1 MWIEPMIESNCRKI
15 IRFEKS
21 ELLCEL
27 DQTPTTEKGEN
38 LYVDWTSC
46 RKIPTIWKM
55 WIELN
60 CRNIPT
66 IWKVWKFYVDWIK
79 L

>member
-1 MWIEPMIESNCRKI
+1 MWIEPMIESDCRKI

-21 ELLCEL
+21 ELLWEL
-27 DQTPTTEKGEN
+27 DQIPTTEMGEN
-38 LYVDWTSC
+38 LYVNWTSC